1 MNDFLLL
8 KSIGEGIAE
17 LKSKYNNISD
27 SEKEKVRFEIEKL
40 SDEYKKVY
48 QMSLK
53 NSLIIT
59 EYDMEEIEKLR
70 KEINSCANATEIL
83 ETIKNLFLVVFN
95 ISSNIINT
103 VKRYY

>member
-27 SEKEKVRFEIEKL
+27 SEKEKVMDEIEKL

-59 EYDMEEIEKLR
+59 EYDIEEIEKLR
-70 KEINSCANATEIL
+70 KQII
-83 ETIKNLFLVVFN
+83 FLVVFN

-103 VKRYY
+103 VKKYY